1 MKHIAIVLA
10 AGSGKRMG
18 SDCPKQYIELEG
30 KPILYYCLKTF
41 EDSFIDEIIIVTREN
56 DIDYVSEE
64 IVSKYDFHKVKKV
77 IPGGKERYDSVYNG
91 LVAIDDEDSY
101 VYIHDGARA
110 FISNIILEKTR
121 ETVKEFGACLV
132 CVPSKDTIKVSDE
145 EGNVAATPRRSTLWC
160 AQTPQVFKR
169 SIILDAFNKM
179 KLDDNSVKEITDDA
193 SVVEMYSDIKVKI
206 VEGEYTNI
214 KITTPEDLE
223 LGKMILKMN

>member
-145 EGNVAATPRRSTLWC
+145 EGNVADTPRRSTLWC

-179 KLDDNSVKEITDDA
+179 KSDDNSVKEITDDA